1 MQYSDDSKLF
11 PMQKNISTSSN
22 YISMTFV
29 AILCLFFSYS
39 SSAQIS
45 QDLTIAANNIE
56 KTTSN
61 ITKKQES
68 LLKIKAIISFVIED
82 DIMR

>member
-56 KTTSN
+56 KTTS
-61 ITKKQES
+61 ITAQKQQS
-68 LLKIKAIISFVIED
+68 PLKIEAIISFVIED